1 MAPELGKR
9 KTNQRQAILA
19 SIEGAG
25 RPLTV
30 QEIHD
35 LAAQQSENLGIATV
49 YRTIK
54 LLIESERIKI
64 VSLPDGEARYERA
77 GLGHHHHFQ
86 CLECQEVVDLEHCPI
101 SIPRGTTFP
110 DGYVVDYHE
119 ITLYGTCPSCLN
131 SDQDSP
137 DDDSPG
143 KETKTASAP
152 LSRTNHAPTCDHP
165 DHHHS
170 HGPENS

>member
-54 LLIESERIKI
+54 LLIESERIKT

-131 SDQDSP
+131 SEDPADADAPRNEIQ
-137 DDDSPG
+137 
-143 KETKTASAP
+143 SA
-152 LSRTNHAPTCDHP
+152 APTRHSHSASCDHP
-165 DHHHS
+165 DHQHHN
-170 HGPENS
+170 HRPDKG